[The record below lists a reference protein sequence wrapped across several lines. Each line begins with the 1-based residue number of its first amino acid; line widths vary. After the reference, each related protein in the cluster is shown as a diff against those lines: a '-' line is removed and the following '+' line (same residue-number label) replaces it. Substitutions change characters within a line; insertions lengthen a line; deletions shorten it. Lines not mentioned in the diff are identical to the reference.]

1 MDGGVLSIRLTII
14 EGLARSVREA
24 IAQCSLLEPMATTPS
39 VIGMDGIDRQAM
51 AAQQLATV
59 RAQSNQQLQTLLQH
73 SSDLIGQFQPK
84 QELKLS
90 E

>member
-14 EGLARSVREA
+14 EGLARSVRESV
-24 IAQCSLLEPMATTPS
+24 AQCSLLEARAAVPC
-39 VIGMDGIDRQAM
+39 VIGPDGINHQAI
-51 AAQQLATV
+51 AAQQLTMV
-59 RAQSNQQLQTLLQH
+59 RGQSSAQLQTLLQH
-73 SSDLIGQFQPK
+73 SADLIGAFQPK